1 MALWLA
7 VILLAGCASH
17 QEEEIV
23 EEPEECYLTIYV
35 YTPSAPIVTR
45 ADVGYQTAISPEET
59 AVNKLQLWVYKHDS
73 GERVGYLEEENVT
86 FTGESSVFRVLV
98 SPEFADSPVNVDVY
112 ALANVVESNTGLAF
126 TRQTTRTELE
136 TALLEGRYFGTSAGN
151 LVQTVP
157 AAGLPMSGLLKDKAI
172 AGTFP
177 ALRIVNESSM
187 SMATVSLVRMVSKL
201 RFLLCRADD
210 PTDKNKQ
217 LSAITSIKLNGSQ
230 IAQQEYVMLTEPH
243 DKSINPANPLAD
255 NRMHLRS
262 GYYVSEAANFGSLQA
277 ADIPVSANPAWWLYN
292 ESRHGTAA
300 QYATLLENAL
310 AAEPKELKE
319 FGLTYLRET
328 DRKLQGTIT
337 YRVVSDEA
345 SAPDRTAV
353 FEMDR
358 AGDFTRNHSW
368 TILVLFEGGRIRT
381 VNIVDIG
388 VRNWQTIDE
397 EKHEFYNW

>member
-98 SPEFADSPVNVDVY
+98 SPEFADHPVNVDVY

-136 TALLEGRYFGTSAGN
+136 TAVLEGRYFGTSAGN
-151 LVQTVP
+151 LVHSVP

-172 AGTFP
+172 EGTFP
-177 ALRIVNESSM
+177 ALRIANEG
-187 SMATVSLVRMVSKL
+187 SMATVNLVRMVSKI
-201 RFLLCRADD
+201 RFLLCRANHPDD
-210 PTDKNKQ
+210 RNKQ
-217 LSAITSIKLNGSQ
+217 LSAITSIQLEGSQ

-255 NRMHLRS
+255 NRMHLSS

-292 ESRHGTAA
+292 ESQHGTAA

-310 AAEPKELKE
+310 AAEPKELTE
-319 FGLTYLRET
+319 FGLTYLRES
-328 DRKLQGTIT
+328 DRRLQGTIS
-337 YRVVSDEA
+337 YRVVSDDDV

-368 TILVLFEGGRIRT
+368 TILVLFEGGRVRT

-388 VRNWQTIDE
+388 VRNWYTIDV
-397 EKHEFYNW
+397 EKHEVYNW

>member
-1 MALWLA
+1 M
-7 VILLAGCASH
+7 
-17 QEEEIV
+17 

-45 ADVGYQTAISPEET
+45 ADVGYQTATSPEET

-73 GERVGYLEEENVT
+73 GERVGYLEEENVI

-98 SPEFADSPVNVDVY
+98 SPEFADHPVNVDVY

-136 TALLEGRYFGTSAGN
+136 TAVLEGRYFGTSAGN
-151 LVQTVP
+151 LVHSVP

-172 AGTFP
+172 EGTFP
-177 ALRIVNESSM
+177 ALRIANEG
-187 SMATVSLVRMVSKL
+187 SMATVNLVRMVSKI

-210 PTDKNKQ
+210 PADRNKQ
-217 LSAITSIKLNGSQ
+217 LSAITSIQLEGSQ

-262 GYYVSEAANFGSLQA
+262 GYYVSEAANFGSIDPSA
-277 ADIPVSANPAWWLYN
+277 IPISNDPAWWIYN
-292 ESRHGTAA
+292 EGRHGTAA
-300 QYATLLENAL
+300 QYAAKLEEAL
-310 AAEPKELKE
+310 KADPQELTE
-319 FGLTYLRET
+319 FGLTYLRES
-328 DRKLQGTIT
+328 DRRLQGTIS
-337 YRVVSDEA
+337 YRVVSDDV

-368 TILVLFEGGRIRT
+368 TILVLFEGGRVRT

-388 VRNWQTIDE
+388 VRNWYTIDV
-397 EKHEFYNW
+397 EKHEVYNW

>member
-1 MALWLA
+1 M
-7 VILLAGCASH
+7 
-17 QEEEIV
+17 

-98 SPEFADSPVNVDVY
+98 SPEFADHPEHVDVY

-136 TALLEGRYFGTSAGN
+136 TAVLEGRYFGTSAGN

-172 AGTFP
+172 EGTFP
-177 ALRIVNESSM
+177 ALRIVNEG
-187 SMATVSLVRMVSKL
+187 SMATVSLVRMVSKI
-201 RFLLCRADD
+201 RFLLCRANHPDD
-210 PTDKNKQ
+210 RNKQ
-217 LSAITSIKLNGSQ
+217 LSAITSIQLEGSQ

-243 DKSINPANPLAD
+243 DKSINPANSLAD

-292 ESRHGTAA
+292 ESQHGTAA

-319 FGLTYLRET
+319 FGLTYLRES
-328 DRKLQGTIT
+328 DRRLQGTIS
-337 YRVVSDEA
+337 YRVVSDDDV

-368 TILVLFEGGRIRT
+368 TILVLFEGGRVRT

-388 VRNWQTIDE
+388 VRNWYTIDV
-397 EKHEFYNW
+397 EKHEVYNW